1 MNTKT
6 DILNELK
13 ELSPILFNL
22 KENEKSLV
30 VPNNYFEQLADGFM
44 TEINLESSVLSSI
57 KREKIE
63 VPATYFDTFGDTVL
77 SKIKEQENTIAKGK
91 IIELPKQ
98 ENKIFHLFKRVA
110 LAASVV
116 GAVFLMKQVQQPNL
130 PINNCED
137 GIACLTQDEIYQYMN
152 ANAQDFEVQQI
163 QEAVQPVLESQ
174 ETTEQKK
181 EINENEIEKYIKEN
195 NNIIEAEDA
204 STDIF

>member
-1 MNTKT
+1 MNNKI

-13 ELSPILFNL
+13 EISPILLNL
-22 KENEKSLV
+22 KENEKPLV
-30 VPNNYFEQLADGFM
+30 VPANYFEHLTESFM
-44 TEINLESSVLSSI
+44 TEINTASDLLSSI
-57 KREKIE
+57 KKENIE
-63 VPATYFDTFGDTVL
+63 VPANYFETFSDNII
-77 SKIKEQENTIAKGK
+77 SKIKAEEKTITQGK

-98 ENKIFHLFKRVA
+98 ENKVFSLFKKVTF
-110 LAASVV
+110 AASVV
-116 GAVFLMKQVQQPNL
+116 GAVFLVKQVQQPDL

-163 QEAVQPVLESQ
+163 QEAVQPALENQ
-174 ETTEQKK
+174 ETVEQKK
-181 EINENEIEKYIKEN
+181 EINEKEIEQYIIEN

>member
-1 MNTKT
+1 MNNKT

-22 KENEKSLV
+22 KESEKSLV

-57 KREKIE
+57 KKEKTE
-63 VPATYFDTFGDTVL
+63 VPTTYFDTFGDTIL
-77 SKIKEQENTIAKGK
+77 SKIKAEENIIEQGK

-98 ENKIFHLFKRVA
+98 EDKIFQLLKRVA

-152 ANAQDFEVQQI
+152 TNAQDFEVQQI

-181 EINENEIEKYIKEN
+181 EINEIEIEQYVKDN
-195 NNIIEAEDA
+195 NNIFEAEDA